1 MKKFMVLDQ
10 CSWVVLDEADK
21 MIDLGFEGDV
31 NFILDSITTPMKS
44 SEESRAELEE
54 RLSRQG

>member
-1 MKKFMVLDQ
+1 
-10 CSWVVLDEADK
+10 

-54 RLSRQG
+54 RLSR